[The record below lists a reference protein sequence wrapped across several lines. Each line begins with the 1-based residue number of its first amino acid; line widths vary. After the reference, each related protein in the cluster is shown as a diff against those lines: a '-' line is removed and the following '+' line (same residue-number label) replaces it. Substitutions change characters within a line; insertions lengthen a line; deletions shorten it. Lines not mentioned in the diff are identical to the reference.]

1 VIFSTSNDLE
11 KIMSETYKI
20 KAQTRTDM
28 GKGASR
34 RLRRQGSIPGIVYGA
49 HQEPTMIS
57 IDHND
62 LILQLEH
69 EAFFSSLLDMDLDG
83 NSEQVILKD
92 LQRHP
97 AKPYV
102 LHIDLL
108 RVSATEKLR
117 TNVPLHFI
125 NEAVCPGIKMGG
137 VASHHIADVEVSCLP
152 GDLPGYIE
160 VDIAALEL
168 GDSILLSGLV
178 MPEGV
183 ELVALIAGADDLPVV
198 SVHVSHAGEE
208 EEEEAEGEEG
218 GEGGEEPT
226 AIE

>member
-1 VIFSTSNDLE
+1 MKDTFELN
-11 KIMSETYKI
+11 
-20 KAQTRTDM
+20 AQVRTDM

-69 EAFFSSLLDMDLDG
+69 EAFFSSLLDLDLDG
-83 NSEQVILKD
+83 TNQQVILKD

-125 NEAVCPGIKMGG
+125 NEETCPGIKMGG

-152 GDLPGYIE
+152 GDLPEYIE

-168 GDSILLSGLV
+168 GDNILLSGLV

-183 ELVALIAGADDLPVV
+183 ELVALITGADDLPVV

-208 EEEEAEGEEG
+208 EEEGEVEGE
-218 GEGGEEPT
+218 EGGEEPT
-226 AIE
+226 ATE

>member
-1 VIFSTSNDLE
+1 
-11 KIMSETYKI
+11 MSETYKI
-20 KAQTRTDM
+20 NAQMRTDM

-57 IDHND
+57 IDHNE

-69 EAFFSSLLDMDLDG
+69 EAFFSSLLDLNLDG
-83 NSEQVILKD
+83 KAEQVILKD

-125 NEAVCPGIKMGG
+125 NEETCPGIKMGG

-183 ELVALIAGADDLPVV
+183 DLVALMTGGDDLPVV
-198 SVHVSHAGEE
+198 AIHVSHADEE
-208 EEEEAEGEEG
+208 EEEGEGEGEGEEG
-218 GEGGEEPT
+218 GEAPAATE
-226 AIE
+226 